1 MINGEKIRDL
11 MKQKDIQGDELAGQ
25 IGVSPAMMSYII
37 NGLREPSVTVLVR
50 ISRVLG
56 CTLDD
61 LINK

>member
-1 MINGEKIRDL
+1 MINGEKIREF
-11 MKQKDIQGDELAGQ
+11 MRQKEIQGDELAGQ

-50 ISRVLG
+50 ISKALG
-56 CTLDD
+56 CTVDE

>member
-1 MINGEKIRDL
+1 MINGEKIREF
-11 MKQKDIQGDELAGQ
+11 MKQKEIQGDELAGQ
-25 IGVSPAMMSYII
+25 IGISPAMMSYII

-50 ISRVLG
+50 ISRVFG